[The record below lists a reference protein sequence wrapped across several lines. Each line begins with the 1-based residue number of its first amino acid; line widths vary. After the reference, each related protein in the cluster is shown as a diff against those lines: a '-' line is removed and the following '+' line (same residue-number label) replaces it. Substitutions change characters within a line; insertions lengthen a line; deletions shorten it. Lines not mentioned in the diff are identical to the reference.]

1 MPWRVNFTINP
12 DAPATTAANTPI
24 AHKSGYDGHL
34 LLASGRR
41 LMSRI
46 RRKRR
51 TRNFTNINNKLF
63 RDERLATGI
72 AELPHQPDGR
82 W

>member
-1 MPWRVNFTINP
+1 
-12 DAPATTAANTPI
+12 
-24 AHKSGYDGHL
+24 
-34 LLASGRR
+34 
-41 LMSRI
+41 MSRI